1 LKIRP
6 AQIEA
11 FKLNKQKQFENKAIK
26 YIKKYFPVRYA
37 AMGEAPVLESI
48 RDCVRRCKGY
58 SIRIEKEVVYYLYHM
73 YTLDF
78 DFDQNDNEWAKQIL
92 QQKNLPVP
100 ACAGSSG

>member
-1 LKIRP
+1 
-6 AQIEA
+6 
-11 FKLNKQKQFENKAIK
+11 
-26 YIKKYFPVRYA
+26 
-37 AMGEAPVLESI
+37 MGEPHVLESI

-92 QQKNLPVP
+92 QQKNLPVQVRLDKINQHFR
-100 ACAGSSG
+100 AQAMHSNRLSR